1 MVEIGLIEVAI
12 GVGGFVFGYV
22 MGQMNGKKSI
32 NYGSSQGA
40 GKGSRV
46 AGGDQANETGKIQK

>member
-22 MGQMNGKKSI
+22 MGQMNGKKNI
-32 NYGSSQGA
+32 NYGNSIGA
-40 GKGSRV
+40 GTGSR
-46 AGGDQANETGKIQK
+46 ASGGDQAAERGKLQK